1 MTEYIV
7 IILIVVLFGL
17 LFITK
22 KNNNNSKHNN
32 KDMPN
37 KIVNFKSYASV
48 LLYFLDKSYD
58 IIYKDKMLV
67 YSIEGMKIDN
77 DDFGGITKQFSILVL
92 KMLGPNLKEEFTSL
106 FGDEETLI
114 FNIIEYFNTRF
125 EDDEIRDKAK
135 ENLFTDIDGNSLI
148 QKEDIQWMKY

>member
-148 QKEDIQWMKY
+148 QKEDIQ

>member
-37 KIVNFKSYASV
+37 KILNFKSYASV

-58 IIYKDKMLV
+58 IIYKDKILV

-148 QKEDIQWMKY
+148 QKEDI